1 MDTETRP
8 LPDAKTL
15 FARMCIDGTRFQAHK
30 FVSAV
35 ESYEG
40 LREALEH
47 GKEITSNYPP
57 LLSDV
62 FSAFFQNK
70 ARLKQN
76 PPWET
81 EENREIMKTA
91 LGLKEYEELHSISRL
106 DFFASAAATRAFSDQ
121 IQKLI
126 KDKKEENEKDPQSG
140 KANENKGPLGVDP
153 DTLRWAIRRSLK
165 KGLEEAQDAKQAV
178 ETFGREE
185 GGIKRIPITEQFRLA
200 DLLGKN
206 PKIKQIVKMLGR
218 MRLEALS
225 IKRSRI
231 THSATVRR
239 GVETVGIEGID
250 RVLPDEL
257 AALAIGEEG
266 EKLFLKKLLDE
277 DLLAYNY
284 KNPVDETHGPILIA
298 VDGSGSMAG
307 PKEIWAKAL
316 AIATILQAKK
326 EKRKSHGVIFG
337 ASEKEIFDI
346 DVDRLEDLATA
357 SFHMGTN
364 FGPPLTWAK
373 DHFRE
378 NPRADFLFITD
389 GICNLES
396 DKRTEFIQ
404 AKSRSGAKCY
414 SVLIGSESTET
425 VKQFSDKVFYLTTTP
440 NAREGGQILAEIE
453 GGSNRKVN
461 IV

>member
-1 MDTETRP
+1 MDSESNA
-8 LPDAKTL
+8 LPGAKTV
-15 FARMCIDGTRFQAHK
+15 FERMCVDGTRFQAQK
-30 FVSAV
+30 FLSAV
-35 ESYEG
+35 ENYEG
-40 LREALEH
+40 LSEAINQGE
-47 GKEITSNYPP
+47 ESTSNYLP

-76 PPWET
+76 PPQET
-81 EENREIMKTA
+81 EENREIMETA
-91 LGLKEYEELHSISRL
+91 LGLKEYEELHSVSRL

-121 IQKLI
+121 ILKLI
-126 KDKKEENEKDPQSG
+126 KEKKEESEKDPQSG
-140 KANENKGPLGVDP
+140 KTNKGPLGIDP

-178 ETFGREE
+178 DTFGREE

-206 PKIKQIVKMLGR
+206 PKIKEIVKMLGR

-239 GVETVGIEGID
+239 GVESVGIEGID

-266 EKLFLKKLLDE
+266 EKLFLKKLLEE
-277 DLLAYNY
+277 DLLAYSY
-284 KNPVDETHGPILIA
+284 KNPAQETHGPILIA

-326 EKRKSHGVIFG
+326 ERRKSYGIIFG
-337 ASEKEIFDI
+337 ASEQEIFEI
-346 DVDRLEDLATA
+346 DVNRLEDLATA

-364 FGPPLTWAK
+364 FGPPLRWAQDK
-373 DHFRE
+373 FTE
-378 NPRADFLFITD
+378 QPRADLFFITD
-389 GICNLES
+389 GVCNIEENEKA
-396 DKRTEFIQ
+396 DFIR
-404 AKSRSGAKCY
+404 AKTRSGAKCY
-414 SVLIGSESTET
+414 SVLIGSETTET
-425 VKQFSDKVFYLTTTP
+425 VKQFSDKVFSLATAPTTQD
-440 NAREGGQILAEIE
+440 GGRILSEI
-453 GGSNRKVN
+453 
-461 IV
+461 

>member
-15 FARMCIDGTRFQAHK
+15 FARMCIDGTRFQAQK

-35 ESYEG
+35 ENYEG
-40 LREALEH
+40 LGEAINQGE
-47 GKEITSNYPP
+47 EITPNYLP

-62 FSAFFQNK
+62 FSSFFQNK

-76 PPWET
+76 PPRET
-81 EENREIMKTA
+81 EENREIMETA
-91 LGLKEYEELHSISRL
+91 LGLKEYEELHSVSRL
-106 DFFASAAATRAFSDQ
+106 DFFASAAATRAFSYQ
-121 IQKLI
+121 ILKLI
-126 KDKKEENEKDPQSG
+126 KDKKDENEKDSQSG
-140 KANENKGPLGVDP
+140 EANENKGPLGVDP

-185 GGIKRIPITEQFRLA
+185 GGIKRIPLTEQFRLA

-206 PKIKQIVKMLGR
+206 PKIKEIVKMLGR

-231 THSATVRR
+231 THLATVRR
-239 GVETVGIEGID
+239 GVESVGIEGIE

-257 AALAIGEEG
+257 ANLAIGEAG
-266 EKLFLKKLLDE
+266 EDLFLKRLLEE
-277 DLLAYNY
+277 DLLAYSY
-284 KNPVDETHGPILIA
+284 KNPVVETQGPILIA

-307 PKEIWAKAL
+307 LKEIWAKAL
-316 AIATILQAKK
+316 AIAAILQAKK
-326 EKRKSHGVIFG
+326 EKRKSQGIIFG
-337 ASEKEIFDI
+337 TSEKEIFDI

-357 SFHMGTN
+357 SFHMGTS
-364 FGPPLTWAK
+364 FGPPLKWAE
-373 DHFRE
+373 DHFTE

-389 GICNLES
+389 GICNLEEER
-396 DKRTEFIQ
+396 KVEFIQ
-404 AKSRSGAKCY
+404 TKGRSGARCY
-414 SVLIGSESTET
+414 SVLISSETTET
-425 VKQFSDKVFYLTTTP
+425 VKQFSDKVFSLATAP
-440 NAREGGQILAEIE
+440 SPRDAGQILSEI
-453 GGSNRKVN
+453 
-461 IV
+461 

>member
-1 MDTETRP
+1 MDTETGP
-8 LPDAKTL
+8 LPDPKTL
-15 FARMCIDGTRFQAHK
+15 FARMCIDGTRFQAQK
-30 FVSAV
+30 FLSAV
-35 ESYEG
+35 ENYEG
-40 LREALEH
+40 LGEAINQGE
-47 GKEITSNYPP
+47 EITPNYLP

-62 FSAFFQNK
+62 FSSFFQNK

-76 PPWET
+76 PPRET
-81 EENREIMKTA
+81 EENRKILETA
-91 LGLKEYEELHSISRL
+91 LGLKEYEELHSVSRL

-126 KDKKEENEKDPQSG
+126 KDKKEENEKDSQNG
-140 KANENKGPLGVDP
+140 EANENKGPLGVDP

-185 GGIKRIPITEQFRLA
+185 GGIKRIPVTEQFRLA

-206 PKIKQIVKMLGR
+206 SKIKKIIKMLGR

-257 AALAIGEEG
+257 AALAIGEDG

-284 KNPVDETHGPILIA
+284 KNPVEETHGPILIA

-316 AIATILQAKK
+316 AIAAMLQAKK
-326 EKRKSHGVIFG
+326 EKRRCNGIIFG

-346 DVDRLEDLATA
+346 DVNRLEDLATA

-364 FGPPLTWAK
+364 FGPPLRWAQDQFK
-373 DHFRE
+373 EHA
-378 NPRADFLFITD
+378 RADFLFITD

-396 DKRTEFIQ
+396 DKKTAFIQ

-414 SVLIGSESTET
+414 SVLIDSESTET
-425 VKQFSDKVFYLTTTP
+425 VKQFSDKVFSLATAP
-440 NAREGGQILAEIE
+440 GPRDAGQILSDI
-453 GGSNRKVN
+453 
-461 IV
+461 

>member
-1 MDTETRP
+1 MDTETTP

-15 FARMCIDGTRFQAHK
+15 FARMCIDGTRFQAQK

-35 ESYEG
+35 ENYEG
-40 LREALEH
+40 LGEAINQGE
-47 GKEITSNYPP
+47 ETTPNYLP

-62 FSAFFQNK
+62 FSSFFQNK

-76 PPWET
+76 PPRET
-81 EENREIMKTA
+81 EENREIMETA
-91 LGLKEYEELHSISRL
+91 LGLKEYEELHSVSRL

-126 KDKKEENEKDPQSG
+126 KDKKDENEKDPQSG
-140 KANENKGPLGVDP
+140 KANENKDPLGVDP

-206 PKIKQIVKMLGR
+206 PKIKEIVKMLGR

-231 THSATVRR
+231 THSATIRR

-307 PKEIWAKAL
+307 HKEIWAKAL
-316 AIATILQAKK
+316 AIATVLQAKK
-326 EKRKSHGVIFG
+326 EKRKSNGIIFG
-337 ASEKEIFDI
+337 ASEQEIFEI
-346 DVDRLEDLATA
+346 EVNRLENLATA

-364 FGPPLTWAK
+364 FGPPLGWAQDK
-373 DHFRE
+373 FNE
-378 NPRADFLFITD
+378 QPRADLFFITD
-389 GICNLES
+389 GICNIEE
-396 DKRTEFIQ
+396 TERANFIR
-404 AKSRSGAKCY
+404 AKTRSRANCY
-414 SVLIGSESTET
+414 SVLIGSEATET
-425 VKQFSDKVFYLTTTP
+425 VKQFSDKVFSLATAPTP
-440 NAREGGQILAEIE
+440 RDAGRILSEI
-453 GGSNRKVN
+453 
-461 IV
+461 

>member
-1 MDTETRP
+1 MDTESKG

-15 FARMCIDGTRFQAHK
+15 FEQMCIDGTRFQAHK
-30 FVSAV
+30 FISAV

-40 LREALEH
+40 LREAADQ
-47 GKEITSNYPP
+47 GNEITSNYLP
-57 LLSDV
+57 LLSDI

-76 PPWET
+76 PLRET
-81 EENREIMKTA
+81 DENREILKTA
-91 LGLKEYEELHSISRL
+91 LGLKEYEELHTVSRL

-121 IQKLI
+121 IIKLI
-126 KDKKEENEKDPQSG
+126 KDKKDPD
-140 KANENKGPLGVDP
+140 KGELTKGALGIDR

-165 KGLEEAQDAKQAV
+165 KGLEEAQEAKQAV
-178 ETFGREE
+178 ETFGREA
-185 GGIKRIPITEQFRLA
+185 GGIQRIPITEQFRLA

-206 PKIKQIVKMLGR
+206 SKIKEIIKMLGR

-225 IKRSRI
+225 IKRSTI
-231 THSATVRR
+231 THSSPVRR
-239 GVETVGIEGID
+239 GVEAVGIDGIE

-257 AALAIGEEG
+257 ANLAIGEEG
-266 EKLFLKKLLDE
+266 EDLFLKRLLED
-277 DLLAYNY
+277 DLLAYSY
-284 KNPVDETHGPILIA
+284 KNPIEKAHGSILIA

-307 PKEIWAKAL
+307 PKEVWAKAL

-326 EKRKSHGVIFG
+326 ERRKSQGIIFG
-337 ASEKEIFDI
+337 ASENEIFEI
-346 DVDRLEDLATA
+346 DVNRLEDLATA

-396 DKRTEFIQ
+396 DKRTEFIL

-414 SVLIGSESTET
+414 SVLIGSKSTET
-425 VKQFSDKVFYLTTTP
+425 VKQFSDKVFSLATAP
-440 NAREGGQILAEIE
+440 HPRDAGQILSEI
-453 GGSNRKVN
+453 
-461 IV
+461 

>member
-15 FARMCIDGTRFQAHK
+15 FARMCIDGTRFQAQK
-30 FVSAV
+30 FLSAV
-35 ESYEG
+35 ENYEG
-40 LREALEH
+40 LGEATTQGE
-47 GKEITSNYPP
+47 EITPNYLP

-62 FSAFFQNK
+62 FSSFFQNK

-76 PPWET
+76 PPRET
-81 EENREIMKTA
+81 EENREIMETA
-91 LGLKEYEELHSISRL
+91 LGLKEYEELHSVSRL

-206 PKIKQIVKMLGR
+206 PKIKEIVKMLGR

-307 PKEIWAKAL
+307 HKEIWAKAL
-316 AIATILQAKK
+316 AIATVLQAKK
-326 EKRKSHGVIFG
+326 EKRKSNGIIFG
-337 ASEKEIFDI
+337 ASEQEIFEI
-346 DVDRLEDLATA
+346 EVNKLEDLATA

-364 FGPPLTWAK
+364 FGPPLRWAQHK
-373 DHFRE
+373 FNE
-378 NPRADFLFITD
+378 QPRADLFFITD
-389 GICNLES
+389 GICNIEE
-396 DKRTEFIQ
+396 TERADFIR
-404 AKSRSGAKCY
+404 AKTRSGANCY
-414 SVLIGSESTET
+414 SVLIGSEATET
-425 VKQFSDKVFYLTTTP
+425 VKQFSDKVFSLTATP
-440 NAREGGQILAEIE
+440 TSHDGGQILSEI
-453 GGSNRKVN
+453 
-461 IV
+461 

>member
-1 MDTETRP
+1 
-8 LPDAKTL
+8 
-15 FARMCIDGTRFQAHK
+15 MCIDGTRFQAQK
-30 FVSAV
+30 FLSAV
-35 ESYEG
+35 ENYEG
-40 LREALEH
+40 LSEALNQGE
-47 GKEITSNYPP
+47 ELTSNYLP

-76 PPWET
+76 PPRET
-81 EENREIMKTA
+81 EENREIMESA
-91 LGLKEYEELHSISRL
+91 LGLKEYEELHSVSRL

-121 IQKLI
+121 ILNLVKE
-126 KDKKEENEKDPQSG
+126 KKEENEKDPQSG
-140 KANENKGPLGVDP
+140 KTNKGPLGIDP

-206 PKIKQIVKMLGR
+206 PKIKEIVKMLGR

-231 THSATVRR
+231 IHSATVRR
-239 GVETVGIEGID
+239 GVESVGIEGID

-257 AALAIGEEG
+257 AALAIGVEG

-277 DLLAYNY
+277 DLLAYSY
-284 KNPVDETHGPILIA
+284 KNPVEETHGPILIA

-326 EKRKSHGVIFG
+326 EKRKSQGIIFG
-337 ASEKEIFDI
+337 ASEKEI
-346 DVDRLEDLATA
+346 L
-357 SFHMGTN
+357 
-364 FGPPLTWAK
+364 
-373 DHFRE
+373 
-378 NPRADFLFITD
+378 
-389 GICNLES
+389 
-396 DKRTEFIQ
+396 
-404 AKSRSGAKCY
+404 RSM
-414 SVLIGSESTET
+414 
-425 VKQFSDKVFYLTTTP
+425 
-440 NAREGGQILAEIE
+440 
-453 GGSNRKVN
+453 
-461 IV
+461 